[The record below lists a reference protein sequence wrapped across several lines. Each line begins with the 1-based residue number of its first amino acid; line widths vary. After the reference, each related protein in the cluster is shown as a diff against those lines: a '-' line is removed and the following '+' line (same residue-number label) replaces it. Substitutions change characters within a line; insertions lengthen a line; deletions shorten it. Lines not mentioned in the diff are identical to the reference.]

1 MARGSGH
8 SHEFTNLRP
17 ETGATLIELA
27 ISGRWASFEAS
38 KARATVAREL
48 GFDEIVNLGRRL
60 TEVGCRPEALELI
73 GDALLADLR
82 GELSLNAH
90 YRPGSVMRKILF
102 SYAGINVDTP
112 SIYGRDA
119 YALVLPDVD
128 VSVATL
134 PAVLGLQ
141 LESLNENRVAQPHAE
156 SVMEGA
162 ERTAATASLLVDL
175 ERRAADL
182 RLDELEW
189 AVTHVSF
196 DPKADD
202 RSFIWR
208 RWVQA
213 AESATVQNFDDIAP
227 FSEDIRRNLLVGL
240 YGVSGGLGSDEEIV
254 AVLADALR
262 AATSNAPASG

>member
-1 MARGSGH
+1 MG
-8 SHEFTNLRP
+8 T
-17 ETGATLIELA
+17 TLIELA
-27 ISGRWASFEAS
+27 VSGSWASFEAS
-38 KARATVAREL
+38 KARAGVAREL
-48 GFDEIVNLGRRL
+48 GSDEIVKLGRRL
-60 TEVGCRPEALELI
+60 IEVGCRPEALELI

-90 YRPGSVMRKILF
+90 YLPGNIMRKVLL
-102 SYAGINVDTP
+102 SYAGINVDAP
-112 SIYGRDA
+112 SIYAREA

-141 LESLNENRVAQPHAE
+141 LESLDANRVAQPHAE
-156 SVMEGA
+156 SLIEGV
-162 ERTAATASLLVDL
+162 ERAVVRESLLLDL

-182 RLDELEW
+182 RLGELEW
-189 AVTHVSF
+189 AVSHVRF
-196 DPKADD
+196 YRKADD

-208 RWVQA
+208 RWLQA
-213 AESATVQNFDDIAP
+213 AELANVQFDDIEP

-240 YGVSGGLGSDEEIV
+240 YGVPSQLGSDEEIV

-262 AATSNAPASG
+262 AASSNATADSMVYPFPQALFACDA